1 MMGFKRGDKVIVT
14 GVTLY
19 GSFEGCE
26 GVIIRD
32 SQPHDWLVDV
42 TFPDGSHDE
51 LGFDSHELAAPAPQE
66 PAPVSAAGDL
76 LDTGDD
82 AAALLNEA
90 IKRVFDYA
98 SSTGKSRDK
107 ELAFIQ
113 QYIQAQAGQITGM
126 IERMRDTEAKLAAAT
141 ELAETNARLLAN
153 AQHELAT
160 VREWVKVCE
169 SNWHDNGAALA
180 AILDER
186 GVMELTI
193 SNRYIYKT
201 MDGSAASF
209 PVDTKGNRIA
219 ANALAA
225 DGEGD
230 ATIAPAKFAVGE
242 WVEVR
247 QPDGR
252 PFADRMLVCRVF
264 DDLGWRY
271 ELRDSENDPVPG
283 TVAPESNLRKIE
295 VDSAS
300 S

>member
-186 GVMELTI
+186 GVTEMTI

-225 DGEGD
+225 DGEGE
-230 ATIAPAKFAVGE
+230 AG
-242 WVEVR
+242 
-247 QPDGR
+247 
-252 PFADRMLVCRVF
+252 
-264 DDLGWRY
+264 
-271 ELRDSENDPVPG
+271 
-283 TVAPESNLRKIE
+283 
-295 VDSAS
+295 
-300 S
+300 

>member
-1 MMGFKRGDKVIVT
+1 MLKFKLGDVVKVVSSDHREDYFMTGMVTEIGEGFLPYRVHVQDQEHAGYWHKEDDLR
-14 GVTLY
+14 
-19 GSFEGCE
+19 
-26 GVIIRD
+26 
-32 SQPHDWLVDV
+32 LVDAS
-42 TFPDGSHDE
+42 TP
-51 LGFDSHELAAPAPQE
+51 PQE
-66 PAPVSAAGDL
+66 PAPVSAARDL

-186 GVMELTI
+186 GVTEMTI

-230 ATIAPAKFAVGE
+230 K
-242 WVEVR
+242 
-247 QPDGR
+247 
-252 PFADRMLVCRVF
+252 
-264 DDLGWRY
+264 
-271 ELRDSENDPVPG
+271 
-283 TVAPESNLRKIE
+283 
-295 VDSAS
+295 
-300 S
+300 